1 MVVNGTISLDVLI
14 GDVVL
19 SLFFIFVFYSVFCLG
34 ILGYF

>member
-1 MVVNGTISLDVLI
+1 MIVNGTISLDVLI

-19 SLFFIFVFYSVFCLG
+19 SLFCIFVFYFVFYLG